1 MAINAEQLN
10 IILSAQTKDLRQEL
24 TKAEKRIKG
33 FEAKSR
39 KNLNNT
45 SKSFDALGRAARTL
59 GPALAAAF
67 SIQTITNLTRSAAE
81 IGKLADVAGTGVV
94 EFQRFAVGAKTVGF
108 EMDKT
113 ADIIKDMND
122 RIGDFVSTGGGP
134 MKDFFENIAP
144 AVGVTAD
151 QFMRLSGPQ
160 ALQLYVSSLEKAN
173 LSQAEMTFYMEAL
186 ASDSTALLPL
196 LRNNGTEMRKLG
208 DEAQRSG
215 RILDQDA
222 VDAARDL
229 EKEAGDLADTIKTAL
244 TQAIVDNQEELMSV
258 INFITN
264 TAIPKFAALIK
275 VLGEA
280 SRLYDVATGA
290 ASAYEGQGARTDPS
304 VRAADVAAANALGG
318 GDPSNT
324 GLFYVDEN
332 GDVKEYGTSQTPPS
346 QPGITAPMV
355 LPEIN
360 VNRPGLDSDTGGGG
374 KSIDD
379 AARAVE
385 DLREKYR
392 DLIGTLDEAVGR
404 NNDYEDQQKL
414 LNEALSKGA
423 ITQEQFNVGME
434 AAKAKFKEASF
445 EASNLSS
452 VMQVLQG
459 GLENAFMSILDGT
472 DSAKDAFKKMAAEV
486 IRELY
491 RVLVVQRLVGQFK
504 QGGGGILGAVAGAFG
519 IGAAAAGGTVQAGS
533 PTITGEHGRELFVP
547 QVNGRVMTTA
557 QTKQMMN
564 GGGGGVTVI
573 QNNTFG
579 QGVSRAEI
587 NAMLPKIVETT
598 KAAVFDAQRR
608 SVNGMG

>member
-39 KNLNNT
+39 RDLKNT
-45 SKSFDALGRAARTL
+45 TKSFDALGRAARTL
-59 GPALAAAF
+59 GPILAAAF
-67 SIQTITNLTRSAAE
+67 SVQTITSLTRSAAE

-144 AVGVTAD
+144 AVGVTA
-151 QFMRLSGPQ
+151 QEFMKLSGPQ

-173 LSQAEMTFYMEAL
+173 LNQAEMTFYMEAL

-208 DEAQRSG
+208 DEAQRAG

-229 EKEAGDLADTIKTAL
+229 EREAGELADTIKMAL
-244 TQAIVDNQEELMSV
+244 TEAILDNKEELMAV
-258 INFITN
+258 IEFITQ
-264 TAIPKFAALIK
+264 TAIPAFSSLIN

-280 SRLYDVATGA
+280 SRLYGVATGA
-290 ASAYEGQGARTDPS
+290 ASAYEGQGARTDPG
-304 VRAADVAAANALGG
+304 VRAEDVAAANALGG
-318 GDPSNT
+318 GDTSNT

-332 GDVKEYGTSQTPPS
+332 GDVKEYGTSQTPPT
-346 QPGITAPMV
+346 QPGITAPMT

-360 VNRPGLDSDTGGGG
+360 VNRPGLDGGSGG
-374 KSIDD
+374 SKSIED

-414 LNEALSKGA
+414 LNEALAKGA
-423 ITQEQFNVGME
+423 ITQDQFNIGME

-452 VMQVLQG
+452 VMQTLQG

-486 IRELY
+486 IKELY
-491 RVLVVQRLVGQFK
+491 RVLVVQQLVGQFK
-504 QGGGGILGAVAGAFG
+504 AGGGGIMGSLFSAFG
-519 IGAAAAGGTVQAGS
+519 ARAAGGTVQAGS

-579 QGVSRAEI
+579 AGVSRAEVQ
-587 NAMLPKIVETT
+587 AMLPKIVETT

-608 SVNGMG
+608 SVGGRGYA